1 MGAVTGSIGGIVAGR
16 NPLRVEASAAA
27 FTHAVAYIELKPW
40 SVAAVGWILLV
51 CAAVVTV
58 RYRDDPVLLAV
69 TVLPQLAAVAG
80 YALWAGDL
88 QDYYYLSLMP
98 AVVITVLLALT
109 TLVPAPAARVAAV
122 AVCLAAILAVPA
134 RLRFAST
141 LPRMPEYEILVR
153 ASRQIAQ
160 RQQPM
165 QSIRAQ
171 FALPPTADTEF
182 IFRILGGRID
192 RRAEWRAQIAP
203 DGRVSYSR

>member
-1 MGAVTGSIGGIVAGR
+1 
-16 NPLRVEASAAA
+16 
-27 FTHAVAYIELKPW
+27 
-40 SVAAVGWILLV
+40 
-51 CAAVVTV
+51 
-58 RYRDDPVLLAV
+58 
-69 TVLPQLAAVAG
+69 
-80 YALWAGDL
+80 
-88 QDYYYLSLMP
+88 
-98 AVVITVLLALT
+98 
-109 TLVPAPAARVAAV
+109 
-122 AVCLAAILAVPA
+122 VPA

-192 RRAEWRAQIAP
+192 RQAEWRAQIAP